1 MKKLEDILWVIVLE
15 LFFLIAYLG
24 YIFDNIIIFYINI
37 IGGLILALI
46 RLRVLFKRFLN
57 LKND

>member
-1 MKKLEDILWVIVLE
+1 MEKLEDILWVIVLE

-24 YIFDNIIIFYINI
+24 YIFDNIIIFYIAV

-46 RLRVLFKRFLN
+46 RLSVLFKRFLN
-57 LKND
+57 L